1 MRYPSV
7 LCLIPVIGCSLPA
20 PEPPAAEF
28 LVADG
33 SATYWVQS
41 GPSGIT
47 ARVSPLILTTAND
60 RFYQVY
66 VGESARSYSDAVF
79 ITEPVFRR
87 DLVTGDS
94 TLLLDDSVVGK
105 WEREYLA
112 VSPEARLLDPDDA
125 GEGDVDFAASSEIDI
140 LGVIGPYVLYDKRA
154 TVERP
159 DYSKTDSSRGAL
171 DIRSGQVVALTK
183 VVRDSSLLGA
193 GGTREK
199 NGVRWRHKGYEVVA
213 RFDTDRSETQVLLRN
228 GRGREWSLGYV
239 DSRLPRIF
247 WLDQHRAD
255 SKLRIALSAAFDDAL
270 LDEGDTQFVHEKAAA
285 GMLYPVAGR

>member
-1 MRYPSV
+1 M
-7 LCLIPVIGCSLPA
+7 
-20 PEPPAAEF
+20 
-28 LVADG
+28 
-33 SATYWVQS
+33 
-41 GPSGIT
+41 
-47 ARVSPLILTTAND
+47 SPLILTTAND

-79 ITEPVFRR
+79 VTEPVFRR

-94 TLLLDDSVVGK
+94 ILLLDDSVVGK
-105 WEREYLA
+105 WEKAYLA
-112 VSPEARLLDPDDA
+112 VSPEARLLEPDDA
-125 GEGDVDFAASSEIDI
+125 ADGDVDFAASSEIDI

-159 DYSKTDSSRGAL
+159 EYSKTDSSRGAL
-171 DIRSGQVVALTK
+171 DIRSGQIVALTT

-199 NGVRWRHKGYEVVA
+199 HGVKWRHKGYEVVA
-213 RFDTDRSETQVLLRN
+213 RFDTERAETQVLLRN

-255 SKLRIALSAAFDDAL
+255 SKLRIALTAAFDDAL
-270 LDEGDTQFVHEKAAA
+270 LDEGDSQFVHERAAA
-285 GMLYPVAGR
+285 RVLHAAVNR

>member
-1 MRYPSV
+1 M
-7 LCLIPVIGCSLPA
+7 GCSLPT

-41 GPSGIT
+41 GPAGIT

-94 TLLLDDSVVGK
+94 TLLLEDPVVGR
-105 WEREYLA
+105 WEQDYLA
-112 VSPEARLLDPDDA
+112 ASPGARLLDPDEAD
-125 GEGDVDFAASSEIDI
+125 EGDVDFAASSEIDI
-140 LGVIGPYVLYDKRA
+140 LGVIGPYLLYDQRA

-171 DIRSGQVVALTK
+171 DIRSGKMVALTT
-183 VVRDSSLLGA
+183 VVRDSALLGA
-193 GGTREK
+193 GGTRK
-199 NGVRWRHKGYEVVA
+199 KDGVTWRHLAYEVVA
-213 RFDTDRSETQVLLRN
+213 RFDTARAETQVVLRN
-228 GRGREWSLGYV
+228 DRGREWSLGYV

-247 WLDQHRAD
+247 WLDQHRPD

-270 LDEGDTQFVHEKAAA
+270 LEEGDTQFVHSKPAAPE
-285 GMLYPVAGR
+285 LYATADR